1 MSKQERAAR
10 TRNALIHSAAE
21 LFERHG
27 YVKAS
32 LDEISSGAGVSRGA
46 LHFHFANKA
55 AVADAVETA
64 AARSLRRAADDAGL
78 AHVNAL
84 QALVDLSHAL
94 AHLLHR
100 EVVVRAGFQLNCD
113 TGLHTD
119 LSLRRQW
126 QRCVQGLVAQ
136 AAREKALARGVSQ
149 ERFVATV
156 VAATTGFEVLNRGD
170 RNWLSHYSLTGFW
183 QLLLPAVAAQRALG
197 ELNPRGTDPAYDSPP
212 GMPGIP
218 GQFTP
223 TTEARSH

>member
-10 TRNALIHSAAE
+10 TRNALIHSAAD

-64 AARSLRRAADDAGL
+64 AARSLRLAADDAGA

-94 AHLLHR
+94 ARLLHK
-100 EVVVRAGFQLNCD
+100 EVVVRAGFRLNCE
-113 TGLHTD
+113 TGLHTE

-126 QRCVQGLVAQ
+126 QRCVQRLVAQ
-136 AAREKALARGVSQ
+136 AAREKVLAAGVSQ

-156 VAATTGFEVLNRGD
+156 VAATTGFEVLSRSD
-170 RNWLSHYSLTGFW
+170 REWLSHYALAGFW
-183 QLLLPAVAAQRALG
+183 QLLLPAVASPRVLG
-197 ELNPRGTDPAYDSPP
+197 GLDPSGTGSVYDGAS
-212 GMPGIP
+212 GVP
-218 GQFTP
+218 GQFAPVRDTRP
-223 TTEARSH
+223 H

>member
-10 TRNALIHSAAE
+10 TRNTLIHSAAE

-64 AARSLRRAADDAGL
+64 AALSLRRAADDAGL
-78 AHVNAL
+78 LQVNAL

-113 TGLHTD
+113 AGLHTD

-126 QRCVQGLVAQ
+126 QRCVQRLVAR
-136 AAREKALARGVSQ
+136 AAREKALATGVSQ
-149 ERFVATV
+149 ERFVALV
-156 VAATTGFEVLNRGD
+156 VAATTGLEVLNRGD

-197 ELNPRGTDPAYDSPP
+197 ELDPSGSNAVRDGTPSTAGHHAPVIDAQPR
-212 GMPGIP
+212 
-218 GQFTP
+218 
-223 TTEARSH
+223 

>member
-64 AARSLRRAADDAGL
+64 AAHSLRRAADDAGL
-78 AHVNAL
+78 VRVNAL
-84 QALVDLSHAL
+84 QALVNLSHAL
-94 AHLLHR
+94 AHLLHG
-100 EVVVRAGFQLNCD
+100 EVVVRAGFRLNCE

-126 QRCVQGLVAQ
+126 QRCVQRLVAQ
-136 AAREKALARGVSQ
+136 AAREKVLATGVPQ

-156 VAATTGFEVLNRGD
+156 VAATTGFEVLSRSD
-170 RNWLSHYSLTGFW
+170 TNWLSHYSLTGFW
-183 QLLLPAVAAQRALG
+183 QLLLPAVAAQRILG
-197 ELNPRGTDPAYDSPP
+197 GLDPSGTDSACA
-212 GMPGIP
+212 GTPGIP
-218 GQFTP
+218 GQLTP
-223 TTEARSH
+223 TRDARSH